1 MKGEHIRSK
10 VNPYEKQRA
19 DEMEEMVKRRTEQL
33 KTELPETIKKCKTVG
48 NLPACAYDVLAMLNF
63 SIEVL
68 GV

>member
-33 KTELPETIKKCKTVG
+33 KTELTETIKNAKQ
-48 NLPACAYDVLAMLNF
+48 
-63 SIEVL
+63 
-68 GV
+68 